1 MDSSVMFSS
10 IMPGLPGIS
19 IFCAAGGVGSCA
31 HRVAAPT
38 KETRRTGIVL
48 PTFMEDSF
56 VFALFHPGKLTAKPR
71 PAELRG
77 CATHGRPPPTEEMLQ
92 LSSHSFYGR
101 AAGAGGR
108 RRRRRPQAAAPV
120 LHRRM

>member
-31 HRVAAPT
+31 QRVMAPT

-56 VFALFHPGKLTAKPR
+56 VFAVFHPGKLTAKPR

-77 CATHGRPPPTEEMLQ
+77 SATHGRPHQQEKCCNCRATASTGVPPVLA
-92 LSSHSFYGR
+92 G
-101 AAGAGGR
+101 AAGAVGR
-108 RRRRRPQAAAPV
+108 RS
-120 LHRRM
+120 LHQFCTEG